1 MAPQSTSQT
10 LRTFHL
16 RELLSLGLKKGLITN
31 IVQKAGVFR
40 DIPRQQG
47 YAIDYSFNQAV
58 LLHVGN
64 ELSGL
69 GVSFRHINKILF
81 DLAGLDFEKDREK
94 IARGRLVM
102 FIFGKVFSREEE
114 ESLKEI
120 RARIAGK
127 SPGAGRSSQA
137 GKPVRMASINLRLLR
152 ERDASR
158 MDDALDDYV
167 RINLHKI
174 VERIAG
180 LA

>member
-1 MAPQSTSQT
+1 
-10 LRTFHL
+10 
-16 RELLSLGLKKGLITN
+16 
-31 IVQKAGVFR
+31 
-40 DIPRQQG
+40 
-47 YAIDYSFNQAV
+47 
-58 LLHVGN
+58 
-64 ELSGL
+64 
-69 GVSFRHINKILF
+69 
-81 DLAGLDFEKDREK
+81 
-94 IARGRLVM
+94 M